1 MSEAS
6 SDFRPNARMAT
17 GLDTGPSMSSLL
29 NELSA
34 RGLLAQVSDRAA
46 LEDHFASG
54 QRTLYVGFDPTAPSL
69 QVGNLVPLLA
79 LRRAQLLGHRPIV
92 VVGGATGLI
101 GDPSG
106 RTDERA
112 LQDAATVAEWV
123 DAIRGQVGRFIDVDG
138 PAAGRVVNN
147 LDWTRDVR
155 MLDFLRDVGKH
166 FSVRAMTQRDAVRSR
181 LERDGEGIS
190 YTEFSYMLL
199 QAYDFLELARRYDCT
214 VQLGG
219 SDQWGNIVSGVD
231 LVRRALRRQA
241 YALTVPLVTRQDG
254 AKFGKSAAGAVW
266 LDAER
271 TSPYAFYQFWMN
283 AADADAGH
291 FLRCFTLLPA
301 DAIEAAETAAR
312 VRPEERPAQR
322 LLAAEATRLVH
333 GEAAVGAAERITG
346 ALFSGDV
353 RGLQATELALLAQDG
368 MAKTAVAAGE
378 GLLAALTRAG
388 LAASNSAARRL
399 VEGGGVRVNGVV
411 ETDAARRL
419 DAEGALHQRYHVVRR
434 GRKHW
439 HMLVL
444 AG

>member
-1 MSEAS
+1 
-6 SDFRPNARMAT
+6 
-17 GLDTGPSMSSLL
+17 MSSLL
-29 NELSA
+29 NALST

-46 LEDHFASG
+46 LEEHLASR

-69 QVGNLVPLLA
+69 QAGNLVPLLV
-79 LRRAQLLGHRPIV
+79 LRRAQLHGHRPIV

-106 RTDERA
+106 RANERA
-112 LQDAATVAEWV
+112 LQEAGTIAAWV
-123 DAIRGQVGRFIDVDG
+123 EAIRAQVARFIDLEG
-138 PAAGRVVNN
+138 AAAGRVVNN
-147 LDWTRDVR
+147 LDWTRDVGVI
-155 MLDFLRDVGKH
+155 DFLRDVGKH
-166 FSVRAMTQRDAVRSR
+166 FSVNAMTQRDSVRTR
-181 LERDGEGIS
+181 LARDGEGIS

-214 VQLGG
+214 VQVGG

-231 LVRRALRRQA
+231 LVRRTLRRRA
-241 YALTVPLVTRQDG
+241 YALTTPLATRRDG

-266 LDAER
+266 LDAAR

-283 AADADAGH
+283 VADADAGS
-291 FLRCFTLLPA
+291 FLRCFTLLETE
-301 DAIEAAETAAR
+301 AIEAAEAAAR
-312 VRPEERPAQR
+312 PRPQERLAQR
-322 LLAAEATRLVH
+322 LLATEATRLVH
-333 GEAAVGAAERITG
+333 GEAAVSSAQRITD

-353 RGLQATELALLAQDG
+353 RGLRRSELALLAQDG
-368 MAKTAVAAGE
+368 MATTAISSGE

-388 LAASNSAARRL
+388 LTASNSAARRL
-399 VEGGGVRVNGVV
+399 VQSGGVHVNGVA

-419 DAEGALHQRYHVVRR
+419 HAADALHGRYHVVCR

-444 AG
+444 AA

>member
-1 MSEAS
+1 
-6 SDFRPNARMAT
+6 
-17 GLDTGPSMSSLL
+17 MSSLL

-34 RGLLAQVSDRAA
+34 RGLLAQVSDRTA
-46 LEDHFASG
+46 LEAHLSSAP
-54 QRTLYVGFDPTAPSL
+54 RTLYVGFDPTAPSL
-69 QVGNLVPLLA
+69 QVGNLVPLLV
-79 LRRAQLLGHRPIV
+79 LRRAQLRGHRSIV

-106 RTDERA
+106 RDDERA
-112 LQDAATVAEWV
+112 LQDVATIAEWV
-123 DAIRGQVGRFIDVDG
+123 DRIRGQVGRFIDVEG
-138 PAAGRVVNN
+138 VAAGRVVNN
-147 LDWTRDVR
+147 LDWTRDVGV
-155 MLDFLRDVGKH
+155 LDFLRDVGKH
-166 FSVRAMTQRDAVRSR
+166 FSVNAMTQRDSVRSR
-181 LERDGEGIS
+181 LARDGEGIS

-231 LVRRALRRQA
+231 LVRRVLRRQA
-241 YALTVPLVTRQDG
+241 YALTVPLVTRRDG

-271 TSPYAFYQFWMN
+271 TSPYAFYQFWLN
-283 AADADAGH
+283 VADADAGH
-291 FLRCFTLLPA
+291 FLRCFTLLEA
-301 DAIEAAETAAR
+301 DAIEAAEAAAR
-312 VRPEERPAQR
+312 TRPEERAAQR
-322 LLAAEATRLVH
+322 MLAAEATRLVH
-333 GEAAVGAAERITG
+333 GEAAVATAQRITS

-353 RGLQATELALLAQDG
+353 RGLRASEVALLAQDG
-368 MAKTAVAAGE
+368 MATTAIAAGE

-399 VEGGGVRVNGVV
+399 VQGGGVHVNGVV
-411 ETDAARRL
+411 EADPARRL
-419 DAEGALHQRYHVVRR
+419 DAAGALHQRYHVVRR
-434 GRKHW
+434 GKKHW

>member
-1 MSEAS
+1 
-6 SDFRPNARMAT
+6 
-17 GLDTGPSMSSLL
+17 MSSLL
-29 NELSA
+29 KELSA
-34 RGLLAQVSDRAA
+34 RGLLAQVSDRSA
-46 LEDHFASG
+46 LDEHLSSG
-54 QRTLYVGFDPTAPSL
+54 RRTLYVGFDPTAPSL
-69 QVGNLVPLLA
+69 QVGNLVPLLV

-112 LQDAATVAEWV
+112 LQDVGTIAEWV
-123 DAIRGQVGRFIDVDG
+123 DAIRGQVGRFIDVEG

-147 LDWTRDVR
+147 LDWTRNVGV
-155 MLDFLRDVGKH
+155 LDFLRDVGKH
-166 FSVRAMTQRDAVRSR
+166 FSVNAMTQRDSVRSR

-241 YALTVPLVTRQDG
+241 YALTVPLVTRRDG

-283 AADADAGH
+283 AADADVGH
-291 FLRCFTLLPA
+291 FLRCFTLLET
-301 DAIEAAETAAR
+301 DAIEAAEAAAQA
-312 VRPEERPAQR
+312 RPEERRAQR

-333 GEAAVGAAERITG
+333 GDAAVAAAERITA

-353 RGLQATELALLAQDG
+353 RGLQAGELALLAQDG
-368 MAKTAVAAGE
+368 MATTTIAAGE

-399 VEGGGVRVNGVV
+399 VQSGGVRVNGEV
-411 ETDAARRL
+411 ETDAAKRL
-419 DAEGALHQRYHVVRR
+419 DAAGALHQRYHVVRR

-439 HMLVL
+439 HMLLL

>member
-1 MSEAS
+1 
-6 SDFRPNARMAT
+6 
-17 GLDTGPSMSSLL
+17 MSSLL

-34 RGLLAQVSDRAA
+34 RGLLAQVSDRPA
-46 LEDHFASG
+46 LEQHLSTG
-54 QRTLYVGFDPTAPSL
+54 SRTLYVGFDPTAPSL
-69 QVGNLVPLLA
+69 QVGNLVPLLV

-112 LQDAATVAEWV
+112 LQDVATIAEWV
-123 DAIRGQVGRFIDVDG
+123 DAIRDQVGRFIDVEG
-138 PAAGRVVNN
+138 PRAGRVVNN
-147 LDWTRDVR
+147 LDWTRNVGV
-155 MLDFLRDVGKH
+155 LDFLRDVGKH
-166 FSVRAMTQRDAVRSR
+166 FSVNAMTQRDSVRSR

-241 YALTVPLVTRQDG
+241 YALTVPLVTRRDG

-271 TSPYAFYQFWMN
+271 TSPYAFYQFCMN
-283 AADADAGH
+283 AADADVGH

-301 DAIEAAETAAR
+301 DAIEAAEKAAQAQ
-312 VRPEERPAQR
+312 PEERRAQR

-333 GEAAVGAAERITG
+333 GDAAVAAAERITT

-353 RGLQATELALLAQDG
+353 RGLQASELALLAQDG
-368 MAKTAVAAGE
+368 MATTTIAAGE
-378 GLLAALTRAG
+378 GLLAALTRGG
-388 LAASNSAARRL
+388 LATSNSAARRL
-399 VEGGGVRVNGVV
+399 VQSGGVRVNGIV

-419 DAEGALHQRYHVVRR
+419 DAASALRQRYHVVCR

>member
-1 MSEAS
+1 
-6 SDFRPNARMAT
+6 
-17 GLDTGPSMSSLL
+17 MSSLL

-34 RGLLAQVSDRAA
+34 RGLLAQVSDRPA
-46 LEDHFASG
+46 LEEHLSTG
-54 QRTLYVGFDPTAPSL
+54 PRTLYVGFDPTAPSL
-69 QVGNLVPLLA
+69 QVGNLVPLLV

-106 RTDERA
+106 RPDERA
-112 LQDAATVAEWV
+112 LQDVATIAEWV
-123 DAIRGQVGRFIDVDG
+123 DAIRGQVERFIDVG
-138 PAAGRVVNN
+138 GAAGGRVVNN
-147 LDWTRDVR
+147 LDWTRNVGV
-155 MLDFLRDVGKH
+155 LDFLRDVGKH
-166 FSVRAMTQRDAVRSR
+166 FSVNAMTQRDSVRSR
-181 LERDGEGIS
+181 LARDGDGIS

-241 YALTVPLVTRQDG
+241 YALTVPLVTRRDG

-283 AADADAGH
+283 AADADVGH

-301 DAIEAAETAAR
+301 DAIEAAETAAQAQ
-312 VRPEERPAQR
+312 PEERGAQR

-333 GEAAVGAAERITG
+333 GDAAVAAAERITA

-353 RGLQATELALLAQDG
+353 RGLRASELALLAQDG
-368 MAKTAVAAGE
+368 MTTTTIAAGE

-399 VEGGGVRVNGVV
+399 VQSGGVRVNGVV

-419 DAEGALHQRYHVVRR
+419 DAASALHQRYHVVRR